1 MNRDT
6 RKDRAATNPEPGGV
20 SAAGSVSA
28 VHRTRVATEPRRLEI
43 LRLIWDE
50 ERSAGEI
57 AAALPVSFA
66 AVSQHLGKLLDAGL
80 VEVRP
85 DGRHRYYRARKR
97 DMGTLAVVL
106 ESLWRDRLA
115 ALREMAERDERSA
128 GNGRSRPTEE
138 EQA

>member
-1 MNRDT
+1 MTPDT
-6 RKDRAATNPEPGGV
+6 AVRRA
-20 SAAGSVSA
+20 
-28 VHRTRVATEPRRLEI
+28 RLATEPRRLEI

-85 DGRHRYYRARKR
+85 DGRRRYYRARKR

-106 ESLWRDRLA
+106 ESLWRDRMA
-115 ALREMAERDERSA
+115 ALKELAENDERR
-128 GNGRSRPTEE
+128 GRGRGPERGERKAT
-138 EQA
+138 